1 MSEAVRGLFVGLA
14 TLDCVYLVDAPP
26 GSNEKITAREQTLA
40 AGGPAA
46 NAAIAFA
53 AMGGTAVLLTPLGAH
68 PLAALVAADLTGA
81 GVHVRSV
88 DAAAVD
94 VPAVS
99 SIYLTGATGDRSVV
113 SVNGAARLVA
123 APDWVP
129 EVVASADVLLLDGH
143 HPRLALTA
151 ARAAVERRV
160 PVVLDAGSWK
170 PVFDELLPLADV
182 VICSADLRVPGL
194 IDGTAP
200 DEPAADEPA
209 PGEPAA
215 DEPAPDEPAVPDD
228 HALTAGALLDRGARR
243 VAISRGAAPILWWTA
258 RDSGEVAVPQ
268 VVARDTVGAGDVLHG
283 VFALAWASGAPFQ
296 AALAAG
302 AEAAS
307 RKCAVL
313 GPSAWRSALSHRPA
327 PGTNAV
333 AEV

>member
-26 GSNEKITAREQTLA
+26 GSNEKITARAQTLA

-53 AMGGTAVLLTPLGAH
+53 AMGGSAVLLTPLGAH

-99 SIYLTGATGDRSVV
+99 SIYLTAATGDRSVV

-143 HPRLALTA
+143 HPRLALAA

-194 IDGTAP
+194 IDEPAP
-200 DEPAADEPA
+200 DEPAAD
-209 PGEPAA
+209 GT
-215 DEPAPDEPAVPDD
+215 APDETAVPDD
-228 HALTAGALLDRGARR
+228 HALTAAALLDRGARR
-243 VAISRGAAPILWWTA
+243 VAISRGAAPILWWTDTS
-258 RDSGEVAVPQ
+258 RGEVAVPQ

-333 AEV
+333 AGV